1 MSDLLSLFKEIYKH
15 RNLALSRRLLPFTM
29 ILVAGFVTVLFNR
42 TWWFSGE
49 VLPMSLVLAWVV
61 FLVVFFEWATR
72 LLPFG
77 AGRLKKI
84 HQQIAQMDWKG
95 AQQSLDKVY
104 PLSTPVY
111 RIRRHLLQASL
122 LAQRGLMLEAHEILK
137 TLSAKP
143 LLMKERDFV
152 NLAQAWLFYDVG
164 NYRDAATTFNKV
176 DSSTLADVVEKVR
189 YALLASLL
197 AELDNDFQKAKAKL
211 EQALDDATI
220 DGTNKASVFNNLA
233 RLEDAQGN
241 LNTAFGY
248 YDQAWSLW
256 KTSGNFLQTR
266 ITASNMILL
275 HARTGDTVKAREL
288 LSEYESLV
296 DINNPSQLIE
306 LNNCTVELA
315 RQIDDRALLLQVY
328 QSSHNKIAPNIT
340 QDEQLAL
347 LISELR
353 MRFSDCM
360 DFEAHLVKTMR
371 QLLNA
376 KNMQLLPL
384 LAAYK
389 EVLGV
394 LRQAFIKIGQ
404 RPDLLIYHGWINLQY
419 LQQEASLDAQRA
431 KISASLPSYREQW
444 LKFKLELIKIKFNL
458 NPLGIPK
465 QDIESLFATLIELK
479 NIWSDKDNTTAEMN
493 ALIILLDEYMSYSE
507 QLGDEQFKKDYAG
520 LASSTLVQAEALLQ
534 STWQQPAM
542 LEYTVGLAWLWFK
555 IASDKGKAEFWLKKF
570 DSKKLSPNHFA
581 PFFREKYAETKA
593 WLAQQ

>member
-1 MSDLLSLFKEIYKH
+1 VLG
-15 RNLALSRRLLPFTM
+15 
-29 ILVAGFVTVLFNR
+29 AGVVSVLFNHP
-42 TWWFSGE
+42 WWFSGA
-49 VLPMSLVLAWVV
+49 VLPSLLILAWVV
-61 FLVVFFEWATR
+61 SLVGLFGWATR
-72 LLPFG
+72 LLPFE

-84 HQQIAQMDWKG
+84 HQQIAQVDWKG

-104 PLSTPVY
+104 PLVTPVY
-111 RIRRHLLQASL
+111 SVRRHLLQACL
-122 LAQRGLMLEAHEILK
+122 LKQKGLMLEAHEILK
-137 TLSAKP
+137 NLSVKP
-143 LLMKERDFV
+143 LIIKERNLV
-152 NLAQAWLFYDVG
+152 NLAQAWLFLDVG
-164 NYRDAATTFNKV
+164 NYRDAATTFYIIN
-176 DSSTLADVVEKVR
+176 SSNLADAEEKVR
-189 YALLASLL
+189 YALLASRL
-197 AELDNDFQKAKAKL
+197 AELDSDFKTAKAKL

-220 DGTNKASVFNNLA
+220 DGTNKASVYNNLA

-248 YDQAWSLW
+248 YDQAWCLW

-266 ITASNMILL
+266 ITAGNMILL
-275 HARTGDTVKAREL
+275 HARTGDTVKARKL
-288 LSEYESLV
+288 LSEYKSLV

-328 QSSHNKIAPNIT
+328 QSSADKIAPNIT

-353 MRFSDCM
+353 MRFNDCM
-360 DFEAHLVKTMR
+360 DFDAHLVKTM
-371 QLLNA
+371 QHLLNA
-376 KNMQLLPL
+376 KNMQLLPQ

-404 RPDLLIYHGWINLQY
+404 RPDLLVYHGWISLQY
-419 LQQEASLDAQRA
+419 IQQEASLDAQRA
-431 KISASLPSYREQW
+431 KIPASLPSYREQW
-444 LKFKLELIKIKFNL
+444 LKFKLELIKVKFNL

-507 QLGDEQFKKDYAG
+507 QLGDEQFKKDYAC
-520 LASSTLVQAEALLQ
+520 LASATLEQAEALLQ

-542 LEYTVGLAWLWFK
+542 LEYTVGLAWFWSK

-570 DSKKLSPNHFA
+570 DSKKLSLYHFA
-581 PFFREKYAETKA
+581 SWYREQYTETKA